1 MSEVAVRRLADRFG
15 EKILH
20 AYSQHGDEVVEIARE
35 DLLEVARFCHD
46 DEGLDLKLPATL
58 TCVDYIDEKPRF
70 ELVYVLYSITKK
82 HRLQLRVRVGEE
94 DPEVPSLTPIYRG
107 MDYWER
113 YCWDMYGIR
122 FSGRTKP
129 LKRLWMWEEFDGHP
143 LRKDF
148 PLRGRTGQI
157 PELDIQDI
165 YRGPGP
171 GPGSEPASRAARP
184 RPSQLPI
191 VK

>member
-1 MSEVAVRRLADRFG
+1 MSEAAVRRLADRFG
-15 EKILH
+15 DKILH
-20 AYSQHGDEVVEIARE
+20 AFSQHGDDAVVVARE
-35 DLLEVARFCHD
+35 NLLEIARFCHD
-46 DEGLDLKLPATL
+46 DEELDLKHPTTL

-82 HRLQLRVRVGEE
+82 HRLQIRVRVPEE

-129 LKRLWMWEEFDGHP
+129 LKRLWMWEEFEGHP

-184 RPSQLPI
+184 RPSQLPV